1 MGPLGKILLI
11 VFIGTHV
18 PLIVVGGTL
27 LLLDVESRSTLL
39 LILLISTVA
48 GAFSSMFAAAQVLR
62 SSQGQIAT

>member
-18 PLIVVGGTL
+18 PLIVVGGSL
-27 LLLDVESRSTLL
+27 LFLNIETRSALL

-62 SSQGQIAT
+62 SSQGSVAA

>member
-62 SSQGQIAT
+62 SSQCQIAT

>member
-62 SSQGQIAT
+62 SSQSQIAT